1 MDATTCSDK
10 EPKGNILSQIVVPV
24 MVRWTQKLKVL
35 WHKLPVSLSESKEVA
50 WDKYEESLRSGKT
63 IFLYLHGNSGTR
75 GGYHRVQIYKFLS
88 QLDAHVLTIDYR
100 GFGDSTGTPSEEGV
114 VHDAYFAYK
123 WLKSKSNNA
132 PIFIWGHSLGTGCVI
147 LFIIAGDDP
156 VGVILEAPFNNILE
170 AAEHHPFSLPFRL
183 LPWFKSI
190 FIDSIKEHG
199 IQFSSDENIMK
210 VTPHILILHAEDDGI
225 VPFHLGHKLYQKA
238 KETRTPATGD
248 VELVVFQGHHGLIK
262 LVYMCACAPVVNSG
276 KKGPQDVEKM
286 QQTIQILKKQLL
298 TARRERWIKLPVEAT
313 LRRIMKGEAYSL
325 EAYRALEDKLA
336 LLDQAT
342 ALQDGNAITAAVLHL
357 RHTVKKSI
365 FSIELAKRPVA
376 ANHYLSYLRAHYEHA
391 ELVDT
396 LVSLRRTEEASIV
409 KYKVIC
415 NSGDVRNKVSMLK
428 TCLRTHFEADS
439 SMAGDAALVREHV
452 DLLERQLPIE
462 DSDARLEAEGRTKVF
477 RDFPRRHSLLDMP
490 LTTTLFYS
498 CLYHHHE
505 LENSLSSP
513 LSLKKRHEIPE
524 RQYIWTA
531 LSARAKAHA
540 WADIENLL
548 TAKSWFGGKK
558 MKAPIGFDKV
568 VEILNKFNAPTDIL
582 TKYLEL
588 VEDLDIRLSLSKKIS
603 NHKVTVETL
612 VKLKDRA
619 GVEDFAHKH
628 GGTIEADYA
637 RRMLKDELG
646 MVGLLEL
653 SFSNARIDKRNQNS
667 GVVLP

>member
-1 MDATTCSDK
+1 MRDSDDADDIWENVKPTTKKNVFDEDVSVEALKKGIKNFNDEDDAEIIGIEGNFVHYDLSSLATPVLAPASLRLTPAVP
-10 EPKGNILSQIVVPV
+10 EPKYSFGSASKAANHVRSQSFTFAAPKSTSEAFPKVSMVPEKN
-24 MVRWTQKLKVL
+24 TSSS
-35 WHKLPVSLSESKEVA
+35 SLSMSI
-50 WDKYEESLRSGKT
+50 EE
-63 IFLYLHGNSGTR
+63 
-75 GGYHRVQIYKFLS
+75 
-88 QLDAHVLTIDYR
+88 
-100 GFGDSTGTPSEEGV
+100 
-114 VHDAYFAYK
+114 
-123 WLKSKSNNA
+123 
-132 PIFIWGHSLGTGCVI
+132 
-147 LFIIAGDDP
+147 
-156 VGVILEAPFNNILE
+156 
-170 AAEHHPFSLPFRL
+170 
-183 LPWFKSI
+183 
-190 FIDSIKEHG
+190 
-199 IQFSSDENIMK
+199 
-210 VTPHILILHAEDDGI
+210 
-225 VPFHLGHKLYQKA
+225 
-238 KETRTPATGD
+238 
-248 VELVVFQGHHGLIK
+248 
-262 LVYMCACAPVVNSG
+262 VVNSG

-637 RRMLKDELG
+637 RRMLKDEA
-646 MVGLLEL
+646 V
-653 SFSNARIDKRNQNS
+653 RWK
-667 GVVLP
+667 